1 MRIVVVGSPQSGDT
15 WLRCLLAALYD
26 FDPLAPV
33 QAPSRANLSAV
44 RDWLAAGGFKD
55 NGALLQNIRYAPEI
69 ASALEALGALVV
81 TPVRNPYDQF
91 VATYLAAQ
99 TRPASARSPER
110 KRPRKDNVLV
120 GKPFDHPDVLTY
132 LAEEFG
138 TVLARTTEWLD
149 SDRTSP
155 VRYEDV
161 AADPTAALQPLAQ
174 QLGPFPAERV
184 AAALAD
190 CDRFKEQGTR
200 PATRRR
206 DAEPLEPPPAL
217 AEAHLR
223 AFARHAPIV
232 RKLGYEPRFP
242 ADFEGDTAPW
252 EEPEHASEE
261 IPPVARMRWG
271 YARKGGR
278 EGFLS
283 VGESAVKRFVE
294 HCDLRPD
301 ERVLDVGSGVGR
313 IALGLTHFLNRDAR
327 YDGFDVDAEGIAWCQ
342 QHITPRYPN
351 FGFQVADVYNK
362 HYHPEG
368 SEPAARYRF
377 PYADASFDFVF
388 LTSVFT
394 HLLPADLENYV
405 RQIERV
411 LAPGGRAF
419 VTMFLLN
426 PDAEADIRRG
436 ASVRTFPHDHGDYR
450 VEDDE
455 FPERAIAFDEAY
467 TRRVFADNGLPLR
480 DPILFGGWPRRKE
493 AGEGGQDAVVA
504 VKPS

>member
-26 FDPLAPV
+26 LEPLAPV
-33 QAPSRANLSAV
+33 QAPSRANLSAF
-44 RDWLAAGGFKD
+44 RGWIADGGFRD
-55 NGALLQNIRYAPEI
+55 DSVLLQNVRYAPEI
-69 ASALEALGALVV
+69 ASALEALGALIV
-81 TPVRNPYDQF
+81 TPVRNPYDLF
-91 VATYLAAQ
+91 AATYLAAQ
-99 TRPASARSPER
+99 ARPASVRSSER
-110 KRPRKDNVLV
+110 KRPRKDDVLV
-120 GKPFDHPDVLTY
+120 GKPFDHPDVLTF

-149 SDRTSP
+149 SERSSP

-161 AADPTAALQPLAQ
+161 AADPAAALQPLSQ
-174 QLGPFPAERV
+174 HLGPFPAERV
-184 AAALAD
+184 AAALTD
-190 CDRFKEQGTR
+190 CEQFKGQGTR
-200 PATRRR
+200 PAKRRR
-206 DAEPLEPPPAL
+206 DGDAAEAL
-217 AEAHLR
+217 PELSEAHLL

-242 ADFEGDTAPW
+242 ADFQGDTGPW
-252 EEPEHASEE
+252 EEPDHASEE

-283 VGESAVKRFVE
+283 VGAGAVKRFVE

-313 IALGLTHFLNRDAR
+313 IALGLTHFLNGDAR

-351 FGFQVADVYNK
+351 FRFQVADVYNK

-368 SEPAARYRF
+368 SQPASQYRF
-377 PYADASFDFVF
+377 PYDDASFDFVF

-419 VTMFLLN
+419 ITMFLLN
-426 PDAEADIRRG
+426 GSVDADIRRG
-436 ASVRTFPHDHGDYR
+436 ASVRTFPHDHGVYR
-450 VEDDE
+450 VEDEE
-455 FPERAIAFDEAY
+455 FPERAIAFDEAHA
-467 TRRVFADNGLPLR
+467 RRVFTDNGLPIR

-504 VKPS
+504 VKRS